1 MIFSA
6 ATIPN
11 AIRAALRAGIF
22 AAKGKK
28 LLVDSYTE
36 NTRLKV
42 CASCP
47 SLDIRSMQCKTC
59 TCFVRSKVNLASESC
74 PEKKW

>member
-1 MIFSA
+1 MIFNRD
-6 ATIPN
+6 TIPN

-28 LLVDSYTE
+28 LLVDSVTE
-36 NTRLKV
+36 NTRLKI
-42 CASCP
+42 CASCL
-47 SLDIRSMQCKTC
+47 SLEISSMQCKTC

>member
-22 AAKGKK
+22 AIRGRRI
-28 LLVDSYTE
+28 LVDSATE
-36 NTRLKV
+36 QHRLWT

-47 SLDIRSMQCKTC
+47 SLEISSMQCKTC